1 MGRNGSEHHTNQVF
15 KSALRRHIVAGGLVL
30 LASSRL
36 AAAEQLVDRLA
47 AEVNGHAITSSEV
60 QSKIDKGP
68 LVEVSPWPA
77 QENDP
82 PAKVAIQD
90 LINKKL
96 IMQKAD
102 ELDIQV
108 TDEALNEEI
117 NSFLKRRSLSKEQ
130 LMTALGQQGMTYDQY
145 KDDFR
150 TQMVINTFQGRE
162 ILPQVKITDRDIQSF
177 YLRNSGT
184 MAQNIRLTLRQLQI
198 SVPSDAVETVKAGK
212 KQLVEKVYQEVEG
225 GMPFEKAVKI
235 YSDNESARDTGGLMP
250 QVFLKDLAPLF
261 QNAIRD
267 LEEGRYTRPIETP
280 MGYSIFY
287 VSKREFSGS
296 DEYLKQKPQ
305 LENQLR
311 QEEMNKLLG
320 KWLETQ
326 RRKSD
331 IKIKEAG

>member
-1 MGRNGSEHHTNQVF
+1 MGRNGSEHYTNQIF
-15 KSALRRHIVAGGLVL
+15 PIALMRHIAVSGLL
-30 LASSRL
+30 LIASTRL
-36 AAAEQLVDRLA
+36 TAAEQLVDRLI
-47 AEVNGHAITSSEV
+47 AEVNGQAITSSEV
-60 QSKIDKGP
+60 QSKVDKGP
-68 LVEVSPWPA
+68 LVEVSAWPA
-77 QENDP
+77 LETDP
-82 PAKVAIQD
+82 PPKVAVQD

-102 ELDIQV
+102 ELDIEV
-108 TDEALNEEI
+108 TEEALNEEI
-117 NSFLKRRSLSKEQ
+117 KNFLTRRNLSKEQ
-130 LMTALGQQGMTYDQY
+130 LMKALDEQGMTYDQY
-145 KDDFR
+145 QEDFR
-150 TQMVINTFQGRE
+150 TQMLINQFQGRE
-162 ILPQVKITDRDIQSF
+162 ILPQVKITDRDVQSF

-198 SVPSDAVETVKAGK
+198 AVPSGSVEAVKSGK
-212 KQLVEKVYQEVEG
+212 KQLVEKVYQEIEG

-235 YSDNESARDTGGLMP
+235 YSDNESARENGGQMP

-287 VSKREFSGS
+287 VAKREFSGS
-296 DEYLKQKPQ
+296 DEYVKLKPQ

-311 QEEMNKLLG
+311 QEEMNKLLS

-326 RRKSD
+326 RRRSD
-331 IKIKEAG
+331 VKIKE

>member
-1 MGRNGSEHHTNQVF
+1 MGRNGSEYHSNQIG
-15 KSALRRHIVAGGLVL
+15 KNPLRRHFVAIFL
-30 LASSRL
+30 LLSGTQL
-36 AAAEQLVDRLA
+36 KAAEQLIDQLA
-47 AEVNGHAITSSEV
+47 AEVNGHAITASEV
-60 QSKIDKGP
+60 QSKVEHGP

-82 PAKVAIQD
+82 PPKVAIQD

-102 ELDIQV
+102 ELDIEV

-117 NSFLKRRSLSKEQ
+117 KSFLARRNLSKDQ
-130 LMTALGQQGMTYDQY
+130 LMQALSQQGMTYDQY
-145 KDDFR
+145 REDFR
-150 TQMVINTFQGRE
+150 TQMIINQFQGRE
-162 ILPQVKITDRDIQSF
+162 ILPQVKITDRDVQSF

-184 MAQNIRLTLRQLQI
+184 MAENIRLTLRQLQI
-198 SVPSDAVETVKAGK
+198 EVPSGAVESVKAGK
-212 KQLVEKVYQEVEG
+212 KQLVDKVFQEIES

-235 YSDNESARDTGGLMP
+235 YSDNESARENGGLMP
-250 QVFLKDLAPLF
+250 QIFLKDLAPQF

-267 LEEGRYTRPIETP
+267 LEEGRYTRPIETQ

-296 DEYLKQKPQ
+296 DDYKKMKPQ

-311 QEEMNKLLG
+311 QEEMTKLLSR
-320 KWLETQ
+320 WLETQ
-326 RRKSD
+326 RRRSD
-331 IKIKEAG
+331 IKIKNNA

>member
-1 MGRNGSEHHTNQVF
+1 MGRNGSQHHTNQVF
-15 KSALRRHIVAGGLVL
+15 TNALKRHIVTAVGLLSSPV
-30 LASSRL
+30 AS
-36 AAAEQLVDRLA
+36 AAEQLIDRLA
-47 AEVNGHAITSSEV
+47 AEVNGHAITASEV
-60 QSKIDKGP
+60 QSKVEKGP

-102 ELDIQV
+102 ELDIDV

-117 NSFLKRRSLSKEQ
+117 KSFLSRRNLNREQ
-130 LMTALGQQGMTYDQY
+130 LMEALGQQGMTYDQY
-145 KDDFR
+145 REDFR
-150 TQMVINTFQGRE
+150 TQMVINQFQGRE
-162 ILPQVKITDRDIQSF
+162 ILPQVKITDRDVQSF

-184 MAQNIRLTLRQLQI
+184 MAENIRLTLRQLQI
-198 SVPSDAVETVKAGK
+198 AVPSGSVDAVKAGK
-212 KQLVEKVYQEVEG
+212 KQLVEKVFQEIEG

-235 YSDNESARDTGGLMP
+235 YSDNESARENGGLMP

-287 VSKREFSGS
+287 VTKREFSGS
-296 DEYLKQKPQ
+296 DEYLKMKPQ

-311 QEEMNKLLG
+311 QEEMNKLLS

-326 RRKSD
+326 RRRSD
-331 IKIKEAG
+331 IKLKDNA

>member
-15 KSALRRHIVAGGLVL
+15 TRSMRRHIVAALVL
-30 LASSRL
+30 LNATGVS
-36 AAAEQLVDRLA
+36 AAEQLIDRLA
-47 AEVNGHAITSSEV
+47 AEVNGHAITASEV
-60 QSKIDKGP
+60 QSKIQKGP

-82 PAKVAIQD
+82 PAKIAIHD

-102 ELDIQV
+102 ELDIEV
-108 TDEALNEEI
+108 TDEVLNEEI
-117 NSFLKRRSLSKEQ
+117 RTFLARRNLTRDQ
-130 LMTALGQQGMTYDQY
+130 LMEALEEQDMTYDQY
-145 KDDFR
+145 REDFR
-150 TQMVINTFQGRE
+150 TQMIINQFQAE
-162 ILPQVKITDRDIQSF
+162 
-177 YLRNSGT
+177 
-184 MAQNIRLTLRQLQI
+184 NIRLTLRQLQI
-198 SVPSDAVETVKAGK
+198 AVPPGSVDAVKAGK
-212 KQLVEKVYQEVEG
+212 KQLVEKVYQEIEG

-235 YSDNESARDTGGLMP
+235 YSDNESARENGGLMP
-250 QVFLKDLAPLF
+250 QIFLKDLAPLF

-287 VSKREFSGS
+287 VTKREFSGS
-296 DEYLKQKPQ
+296 DDYLKLKPQ

-326 RRKSD
+326 RRRSD
-331 IKIKEAG
+331 IKLKDNV

>member
-15 KSALRRHIVAGGLVL
+15 TRSMRRHIVAALVL
-30 LASSRL
+30 LNATGVS
-36 AAAEQLVDRLA
+36 AAEQLIDRLA
-47 AEVNGHAITSSEV
+47 AEVNGHAITASEV
-60 QSKIDKGP
+60 QSKIQKGP

-82 PAKVAIQD
+82 PAKIAIHD

-102 ELDIQV
+102 ELDIEV
-108 TDEALNEEI
+108 TDEVLNEEI
-117 NSFLKRRSLSKEQ
+117 RTFLARRNLTRDQ
-130 LMTALGQQGMTYDQY
+130 LMEALEEQDMTYDQY
-145 KDDFR
+145 REDFR
-150 TQMVINTFQGRE
+150 TQMIINQFQGRE
-162 ILPQVKITDRDIQSF
+162 ILPQVKITDRDVQSF
-177 YLRNSGT
+177 YLRHSGS
-184 MAQNIRLTLRQLQI
+184 MAENIRLTLRQLQI
-198 SVPSDAVETVKAGK
+198 AVPPGSVDAVKAGK
-212 KQLVEKVYQEVEG
+212 KQLVEKVYQEIEG

-235 YSDNESARDTGGLMP
+235 YSDNESARENGGLMP
-250 QVFLKDLAPLF
+250 QIFLKDLAPLF

-287 VSKREFSGS
+287 VTKREFSGS
-296 DEYLKQKPQ
+296 DDYLKLKPQ

-326 RRKSD
+326 RRRSD
-331 IKIKEAG
+331 IKLKDNV